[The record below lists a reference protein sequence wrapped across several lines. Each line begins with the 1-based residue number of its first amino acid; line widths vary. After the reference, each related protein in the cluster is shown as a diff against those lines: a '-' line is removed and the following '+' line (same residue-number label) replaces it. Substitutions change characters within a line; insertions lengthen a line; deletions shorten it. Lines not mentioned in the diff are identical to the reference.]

1 MTLAQR
7 TGPTAEEY
15 AGWRERFCNWGRWG
29 DDDEL
34 GTLNFITPE
43 LREAAARLVQSG
55 RTVSLARPI
64 DTFASPANPYPASH
78 WIALE
83 GSGGMADF
91 VGLYIHG
98 FTQTH
103 IDSLCHLPTA
113 DGRYWNGKPIGSRG
127 MPATHSGTI
136 DFWRDG
142 IVTRGVLYDIPR
154 LRGTEYVQPGEPVMG
169 WELTDAA
176 AAERVEPQ
184 AGDAVI
190 IRSGRYRYDAL
201 HPDQRPTFGCPTGVH
216 ASAVEF
222 LYETN
227 ASLLC
232 WDWQDAP
239 TDQQGGVPN
248 PAPYA
253 IPLHV
258 HHMVIPYMGMPIIDN
273 ADLED
278 IAKACAEA
286 GRWAFQFVVAPLV
299 VPWGTGSPVN
309 PLGVL

>member
-1 MTLAQR
+1 MSLAQR

-43 LREAAARLVQSG
+43 VRAAAARLVQSG
-55 RTVSLARPI
+55 ESVSLARPI
-64 DTFASPANPYPASH
+64 DTFASPANPYPATHS
-78 WIALE
+78 IALE
-83 GSGGMADF
+83 GSGGMADY

-136 DFWRDG
+136 DFWRSG
-142 IVTRGVLYDIPR
+142 IATRGVLYDIPR

-169 WELTDAA
+169 WELADAA
-176 AAERVEPQ
+176 AAEGVEPQ

-190 IRSGRYRYDAL
+190 IRSGRYRYDEL
-201 HPDQRPTFGCPTGVH
+201 HPDQGPTFGCPTGVH

-222 LYETN
+222 LYGTN

-248 PAPYA
+248 PMPYA

-278 IAKACAEA
+278 IAQACSRA

-309 PLGVL
+309 PLAVL